1 MSVRFLLGAS
11 GSGKSRQIYNEIIQ
25 ASIKE
30 PERNFYLIVPEQY
43 TMEAQRELVTMHPA
57 GGMMNIDAI
66 GMNRLAYR
74 VFDELGISTGQVLED
89 FGKSMLIKK
98 ILCEQQD
105 TLHVYGSYYDKLGFV
120 DEMKSMMSE
129 IFQYNIKQDTID
141 EIMEQ
146 IPEDSV
152 VAGKMQD
159 IRHIYE
165 EFEAFA
171 GERYIVAEQLV
182 ELLTR
187 HVGQSKLVCGS
198 SLYFDGFTGFTPVQL
213 ELVEKLMTCADD
225 LTFSFTLDDRDQKY
239 EHIKDYELFYLTKT
253 TIKKLTEA
261 AAAAGV
267 EIESPVVLPGTINY
281 RLGEN
286 RELFFLERNLFRS
299 PYQKWKQP
307 LERIHLTATGDAQD
321 EIVFVASTIRRLVR
335 EKGYRY
341 KDIAIVAGDLE
352 QASHI
357 YERVM
362 DEYEIPVFIDANACL
377 KANPCAE
384 TIRSVLAVLAD
395 DFSYDSVFR
404 FLKAG
409 MTDLS
414 FEDIELLENYALKR
428 GVRGYSRWNRAV
440 SENYEKTSPVNIEEI
455 RQAFMKMFGDIRKV
469 FADKK
474 AVTKDYVEA
483 LYDFLLQIHM
493 YEKLEAR
500 KNELYEENRINE
512 GDAYGQIFEKTVRL
526 FDKIAELLGDT
537 KMSVKEFYEI
547 VDTGLSDIEV
557 GVVPPTV
564 DRVLIGDITRSRLNH
579 IKVLFFTSVN
589 DGIVPKA
596 PKKGRILSDRDR
608 DILSDCGLELAPS
621 DKQNSYIEQFYIYT
635 ILTKPSDHLY
645 ISYHKLSASLES
657 MRPSYLLGRIS
668 SIFPSL
674 QAEEYDAA
682 SCMPDTVNRSLRRI
696 LRAEDSEDAE
706 SRILTRI
713 LTEKG
718 FAGELTAIYK
728 GRTYRNVAEQLPPE
742 TIALLYGRY
751 LHASVSKLELY
762 ARCGFA
768 YFLKYGLRLKERE
781 MYQVD
786 VRNVGVILH
795 SVMEGLFKQVRDTRN
810 NDWENF
816 PEDERMLMVT
826 ELVNRAAEE
835 SAGDFFEDNARN
847 AYMLQMIERMAQTSA
862 GMLQKHI
869 RLGSMKPGMLEKTFD
884 SAKDE
889 VGSYLFEL
897 PNQIQMS
904 INGKIDRVD
913 VEEEDGTVYI
923 KVIDYKSSTRK
934 LSLEEVLNGEQ
945 LQLVTYSAIA
955 YEIEKMI
962 YPDKNIQIAGLL
974 YYSFDDPVIEIE
986 SSEIDTGTEQPEFSD
1001 QEKLDAE
1008 RMEKMKLQGFVNESP
1023 AVIQKMDHTCNQSL
1037 PVKLDKNGDIK
1048 KSENVVSADQIRTI
1062 MELTRENIE
1071 ELGSQIAK
1079 GKIAIEPY
1087 KKKMTDLGNSLM
1099 HGDISIKPYEYEG
1112 RKPCEY
1118 CEFKNICH
1126 FDVKNGG
1133 NQYRRPDN
1141 EKLKRYREE

>member
-105 TLHVYGSYYDKLGFV
+105 TLQVYGSYYDKLGFV

-362 DEYEIPVFIDANACL
+362 NEYEIPVFIDANACL

-668 SIFPSL
+668 NIFPSL

-682 SCMPDTVNRSLRRI
+682 SCMPDTVNRLLRRI
-696 LRAEDSEDAE
+696 LRTEEDDSEDAE

-713 LTEKG
+713 LIEKG
-718 FAGELTAIYK
+718 FTRELTAIYK

-986 SSEIDTGTEQPEFSD
+986 SSEIDTDTEQPEFSD

-1071 ELGSQIAK
+1071 ELGSQIAE

-1087 KKKMTDLGNSLM
+1087 KNKSNTGCD
-1099 HGDISIKPYEYEG
+1099 
-1112 RKPCEY
+1112 Y

>member
-105 TLHVYGSYYDKLGFV
+105 TLQVYGSYYDKLGFV

-440 SENYEKTSPVNIEEI
+440 SENYEKTSPVNVEEI

-500 KNELYEENRINE
+500 KNELYEENRISE

-696 LRAEDSEDAE
+696 LRTEEDDSEDAE

-718 FAGELTAIYK
+718 FARELTAIYK

-862 GMLQKHI
+862 DMLQKHI

-897 PNQIQMS
+897 PNQIRMS

-986 SSEIDTGTEQPEFSD
+986 SSEIDTDTEQPEFSD

-1048 KSENVVSADQIRTI
+1048 KSENVVSTDQIRTI

-1071 ELGSQIAK
+1071 ELGSQIAE

-1087 KKKMTDLGNSLM
+1087 KNKSNTGCD
-1099 HGDISIKPYEYEG
+1099 
-1112 RKPCEY
+1112 Y

>member
-105 TLHVYGSYYDKLGFV
+105 TLQVYGSYYDKLGFV

-362 DEYEIPVFIDANACL
+362 NEYEIPVFIDANACL

-668 SIFPSL
+668 NIFPSL

-826 ELVNRAAEE
+826 ELVNRAAEK

-1087 KKKMTDLGNSLM
+1087 KNKSNTGCD
-1099 HGDISIKPYEYEG
+1099 
-1112 RKPCEY
+1112 Y

>member
-105 TLHVYGSYYDKLGFV
+105 TLQVYGSYYDKLGFV

-440 SENYEKTSPVNIEEI
+440 SENYEKTSPVNVEEI

-500 KNELYEENRINE
+500 KNELYEENRISE

-645 ISYHKLSASLES
+645 ISYHKLSTSLES

-696 LRAEDSEDAE
+696 LRTEEDDSEDAE

-718 FAGELTAIYK
+718 FARELTAIYK
-728 GRTYRNVAEQLPPE
+728 GRAYRNVAEQLPPE

-986 SSEIDTGTEQPEFSD
+986 SSEIDTDTEQPEFSD

-1023 AVIQKMDHTCNQSL
+1023 AVIQKMDHTCNHSL

-1071 ELGSQIAK
+1071 ELGSQIAE

-1087 KKKMTDLGNSLM
+1087 KNKSNTGCD
-1099 HGDISIKPYEYEG
+1099 
-1112 RKPCEY
+1112 Y

>member
-105 TLHVYGSYYDKLGFV
+105 TLQVYGSYYDKLGFV

-440 SENYEKTSPVNIEEI
+440 SENYEKTSPVNVEEI

-474 AVTKDYVEA
+474 AATKDYVEA

-696 LRAEDSEDAE
+696 LRTEEDDSEDAE

-718 FAGELTAIYK
+718 FTRELTAIYK

-1087 KKKMTDLGNSLM
+1087 KNKSNTGCD
-1099 HGDISIKPYEYEG
+1099 
-1112 RKPCEY
+1112 Y

>member
-105 TLHVYGSYYDKLGFV
+105 TLQVYGSYYDKLGFV

-440 SENYEKTSPVNIEEI
+440 SENYEKTSPVNVEEI

-923 KVIDYKSSTRK
+923 KVIDYKSSARK
-934 LSLEEVLNGEQ
+934 LSLEEILNGEQ

-986 SSEIDTGTEQPEFSD
+986 SSEIDTDTEQPEFSD

-1071 ELGSQIAK
+1071 ELGSQIAE

-1087 KKKMTDLGNSLM
+1087 KNKSNTGCD
-1099 HGDISIKPYEYEG
+1099 
-1112 RKPCEY
+1112 Y
-1118 CEFKNICH
+1118 CVFKNICH

>member
-105 TLHVYGSYYDKLGFV
+105 TLQVYGSYYDKLGFV

-335 EKGYRY
+335 EEGYRY

-357 YERVM
+357 YERMM

-409 MTDLS
+409 MTDLV

-440 SENYEKTSPVNIEEI
+440 SENYEKTSPVNVEEI
-455 RQAFMKMFGDIRKV
+455 RQTFMKMFGDIRKV

-608 DILSDCGLELAPS
+608 DILSGCGLELAPS

-696 LRAEDSEDAE
+696 LRTEEDDSEDAE

-718 FAGELTAIYK
+718 FARELTAIYK

-889 VGSYLFEL
+889 VSSYLFEL

-986 SSEIDTGTEQPEFSD
+986 SSEIDTDTEQPEFSD

-1071 ELGSQIAK
+1071 ELGSQIAE

-1087 KKKMTDLGNSLM
+1087 KNKSNTGCD
-1099 HGDISIKPYEYEG
+1099 
-1112 RKPCEY
+1112 Y

>member
-267 EIESPVVLPGTINY
+267 EIESPVVLPGTTNY

-286 RELFFLERNLFRS
+286 WELFFLERNLFRS

-696 LRAEDSEDAE
+696 LRTEEDDSEDAE

-718 FAGELTAIYK
+718 FTRELTAIYK

-923 KVIDYKSSTRK
+923 KVIDYKSSARK
-934 LSLEEVLNGEQ
+934 LSLEEILNGEQ

-1071 ELGSQIAK
+1071 ELGSQIAE

-1087 KKKMTDLGNSLM
+1087 KNKSNTGCD
-1099 HGDISIKPYEYEG
+1099 
-1112 RKPCEY
+1112 Y

>member
-105 TLHVYGSYYDKLGFV
+105 TLQVYGSYYDKLGFV

-455 RQAFMKMFGDIRKV
+455 RQAFMKMFGDIRKA

-635 ILTKPSDHLY
+635 ILTKPSNHLY

-682 SCMPDTVNRSLRRI
+682 SCMPDTVNRSLRWI
-696 LRAEDSEDAE
+696 LRTEEDDSEDAE

-718 FAGELTAIYK
+718 FTRELTAIYK

-835 SAGDFFEDNARN
+835 AAGDFFEDNARN

-923 KVIDYKSSTRK
+923 KVIDYKSSARK
-934 LSLEEVLNGEQ
+934 LSLEEILNGEQ

-962 YPDKNIQIAGLL
+962 YPDKDIQVAGLL

-986 SSEIDTGTEQPEFSD
+986 SSEIDTDTEQPEFSD

-1071 ELGSQIAK
+1071 ELGSQIAE

-1087 KKKMTDLGNSLM
+1087 KNKSNTGCD
-1099 HGDISIKPYEYEG
+1099 
-1112 RKPCEY
+1112 Y

>member
-129 IFQYNIKQDTID
+129 IFQYNIKQDMID

-213 ELVEKLMTCADD
+213 ELVEKLMTCAED

-362 DEYEIPVFIDANACL
+362 NEYEIPVFIDANACL

-668 SIFPSL
+668 NIFPSL

-1071 ELGSQIAK
+1071 ELGSQIAE

-1087 KKKMTDLGNSLM
+1087 KNKSNTGCD
-1099 HGDISIKPYEYEG
+1099 
-1112 RKPCEY
+1112 Y

>member
-105 TLHVYGSYYDKLGFV
+105 TLQVYGNYYDKLGFV

-335 EKGYRY
+335 EEGYRY

-440 SENYEKTSPVNIEEI
+440 SENYEKTSPVNVEEI
-455 RQAFMKMFGDIRKV
+455 RKAFMEMFGDIRKV
-469 FADKK
+469 FTDKK
-474 AVTKDYVEA
+474 AITKDYVEA

-645 ISYHKLSASLES
+645 ISYHKLSTSLES

-696 LRAEDSEDAE
+696 LRTEEDDSEDAE

-718 FAGELTAIYK
+718 FARELTAIYK
-728 GRTYRNVAEQLPPE
+728 GKTYRNVAEQLPLE

-897 PNQIQMS
+897 PNQIRMS

-986 SSEIDTGTEQPEFSD
+986 SSEIDTDTEQPEFSN

-1071 ELGSQIAK
+1071 ELGSQIAE

-1087 KKKMTDLGNSLM
+1087 KNKSNTGCD
-1099 HGDISIKPYEYEG
+1099 
-1112 RKPCEY
+1112 Y

>member
-362 DEYEIPVFIDANACL
+362 NEYEIPVFIDANACL

-668 SIFPSL
+668 NIFPSL

-768 YFLKYGLRLKERE
+768 YFLKDGLRLKERE

-1071 ELGSQIAK
+1071 ELGSQIAE

-1087 KKKMTDLGNSLM
+1087 KNKSNTGCD
-1099 HGDISIKPYEYEG
+1099 
-1112 RKPCEY
+1112 Y

>member
-105 TLHVYGSYYDKLGFV
+105 TLQVYGSYYDKLGFV

-362 DEYEIPVFIDANACL
+362 NEYEIPVFIDANACL

-668 SIFPSL
+668 NIFPSL

-934 LSLEEVLNGEQ
+934 LSLEEVLNGEK

-1087 KKKMTDLGNSLM
+1087 KNKSNTGCD
-1099 HGDISIKPYEYEG
+1099 
-1112 RKPCEY
+1112 Y

>member
-105 TLHVYGSYYDKLGFV
+105 TLQVYGSYYDKLGFV

-152 VAGKMQD
+152 IAGKMQD

-362 DEYEIPVFIDANACL
+362 NEYEIPVFIDANACL

-668 SIFPSL
+668 NIFPSL

-1087 KKKMTDLGNSLM
+1087 KNKSNTGCD
-1099 HGDISIKPYEYEG
+1099 
-1112 RKPCEY
+1112 Y

>member
-105 TLHVYGSYYDKLGFV
+105 TLQVYGSYYDKLGFV

-187 HVGQSKLVCGS
+187 HVSRSKLVCGS
-198 SLYFDGFTGFTPVQL
+198 SLYFDGFTGFTPVQF

-261 AAAAGV
+261 AAATGV

-335 EKGYRY
+335 EEGYRY
-341 KDIAIVAGDLE
+341 KNIAIVAGDLE

-377 KANPCAE
+377 KGNPCAE

-440 SENYEKTSPVNIEEI
+440 SENYEKTSPVNIDEI
-455 RQAFMKMFGDIRKV
+455 RMAFMEMFGDIRKV
-469 FADKK
+469 FTDKK

-493 YEKLEAR
+493 YEKLEVR

-557 GVVPPTV
+557 GVVPPTI

-621 DKQNSYIEQFYIYT
+621 DRQNSYIEQFYIYT

-674 QAEEYDAA
+674 QAEEYDAD

-696 LRAEDSEDAE
+696 LRAENSEDTE

-718 FAGELTAIYK
+718 FSGELTAIYK

-810 NDWENF
+810 NDWEHF
-816 PEDERMLMVT
+816 PEDERKLMVT

-835 SAGDFFEDNARN
+835 AVGDFFEDNARN

-962 YPDKNIQIAGLL
+962 YPDKDIQVAGLL

-986 SSEIDTGTEQPEFSD
+986 SSEIDTDTEQPEFSD

-1008 RMEKMKLQGFVNESP
+1008 RMEKMKLQGFVNELP

-1071 ELGSQIAK
+1071 ELGSQIAE

-1087 KKKMTDLGNSLM
+1087 KNKSNTGCD
-1099 HGDISIKPYEYEG
+1099 
-1112 RKPCEY
+1112 Y

-1126 FDVKNGG
+1126 FDVKNGS

-1141 EKLKRYREE
+1141 AKLKRYREE

>member
-105 TLHVYGSYYDKLGFV
+105 TLQVYGSYYDKLGFV

-187 HVGQSKLVCGS
+187 HVSRSKLVCGN
-198 SLYFDGFTGFTPVQL
+198 SLYFDGFTGFTPVQF

-253 TIKKLTEA
+253 MIKKLTEA
-261 AAAAGV
+261 AAATGV

-335 EKGYRY
+335 EEGYHY

-440 SENYEKTSPVNIEEI
+440 SENYEKTSPVNIDEI
-455 RQAFMKMFGDIRKV
+455 RMAFMEMFGDIRKV
-469 FADKK
+469 FTDKK

-557 GVVPPTV
+557 GVVPPTI

-621 DKQNSYIEQFYIYT
+621 DRQNSYIEQFYIYT

-645 ISYHKLSASLES
+645 ISYHKLSASLEN

-674 QAEEYDAA
+674 QAEEYDAD

-696 LRAEDSEDAE
+696 LRAENSVDTE

-718 FAGELTAIYK
+718 FSGELTAIYK

-810 NDWENF
+810 NDWEHF
-816 PEDERMLMVT
+816 PEDERKLMVT

-835 SAGDFFEDNARN
+835 AVGDFFEDNARN

-934 LSLEEVLNGEQ
+934 LSLEEILNGEQ

-962 YPDKNIQIAGLL
+962 YPDKDIQVAGLL

-986 SSEIDTGTEQPEFSD
+986 SSEINTDTEQPEFSD

-1048 KSENVVSADQIRTI
+1048 KSENVVSEDQIRMI

-1071 ELGSQIAK
+1071 ELGGQIAE

-1087 KKKMTDLGNSLM
+1087 KNKSNTGCD
-1099 HGDISIKPYEYEG
+1099 
-1112 RKPCEY
+1112 Y

-1126 FDVKNGG
+1126 FDVKNGS

-1141 EKLKRYREE
+1141 EKLERYREE

>member
-105 TLHVYGSYYDKLGFV
+105 TLQVYGSYYDKLGFV

-335 EKGYRY
+335 EEGYRY

-409 MTDLS
+409 MTDLA

-440 SENYEKTSPVNIEEI
+440 SENYEKTSPVNVEEI

-493 YEKLEAR
+493 YEKLEDR

-657 MRPSYLLGRIS
+657 MRLSYLLGRIS

-696 LRAEDSEDAE
+696 LRTEEDDSEDAE

-718 FAGELTAIYK
+718 FARELTAIYK
-728 GRTYRNVAEQLPPE
+728 GRTYRNVAEQLPLE

-897 PNQIQMS
+897 PNQIRMS

-986 SSEIDTGTEQPEFSD
+986 SSEIDTDTEQPEFSD

-1071 ELGSQIAK
+1071 ELGSQIAE

-1087 KKKMTDLGNSLM
+1087 KNKSNTGCD
-1099 HGDISIKPYEYEG
+1099 
-1112 RKPCEY
+1112 Y

>member
-105 TLHVYGSYYDKLGFV
+105 TLQVYGSYYDKLGFV

-129 IFQYNIKQDTID
+129 IFQYNIKQDTVD

-440 SENYEKTSPVNIEEI
+440 SENYEKTSPVNVEEI

-526 FDKIAELLGDT
+526 FDKIEELLGDT

-668 SIFPSL
+668 SIFASL

-696 LRAEDSEDAE
+696 LRTEEDDSEDAE

-718 FAGELTAIYK
+718 FARELTAIYK

-986 SSEIDTGTEQPEFSD
+986 SSEIDTDTEQPEFSD

-1071 ELGSQIAK
+1071 ELGSQIAE

-1087 KKKMTDLGNSLM
+1087 KNKSNTGCD
-1099 HGDISIKPYEYEG
+1099 
-1112 RKPCEY
+1112 Y

>member
-781 MYQVD
+781 MYKVD

-986 SSEIDTGTEQPEFSD
+986 SSEIDTDTEQPEFSD

-1071 ELGSQIAK
+1071 ELGSQIAE

-1087 KKKMTDLGNSLM
+1087 KNKSNTGCD
-1099 HGDISIKPYEYEG
+1099 
-1112 RKPCEY
+1112 Y

>member
-105 TLHVYGSYYDKLGFV
+105 TLQVYGNYYDKLGFV

-213 ELVEKLMTCADD
+213 ELVEKLMTCADN

-335 EKGYRY
+335 EEGYRY

-440 SENYEKTSPVNIEEI
+440 SENYEKTSPVNVEEI

-483 LYDFLLQIHM
+483 LYDFLLQIHV

-608 DILSDCGLELAPS
+608 DILSGCGLELAPS

-682 SCMPDTVNRSLRRI
+682 SCMPDTVNRSLSRI
-696 LRAEDSEDAE
+696 LRTEEDDSEDAE

-718 FAGELTAIYK
+718 FARELTAIYK

-810 NDWENF
+810 NDWEHF
-816 PEDERMLMVT
+816 PENERKTMVT

-897 PNQIQMS
+897 PNQIRMS

-986 SSEIDTGTEQPEFSD
+986 SSEIDTDTEQPEFSD

-1071 ELGSQIAK
+1071 ELGSQIAE

-1087 KKKMTDLGNSLM
+1087 KNKSNTGCD
-1099 HGDISIKPYEYEG
+1099 
-1112 RKPCEY
+1112 Y

>member
-440 SENYEKTSPVNIEEI
+440 SENYEKTSPVNVEEI

-474 AVTKDYVEA
+474 AATKDYVEA

-500 KNELYEENRINE
+500 ENELYEENRINE

-682 SCMPDTVNRSLRRI
+682 SCMPDTVNRSLRRV
-696 LRAEDSEDAE
+696 LRTEEDDSEDAE

-718 FAGELTAIYK
+718 FTRELTAIYK

-986 SSEIDTGTEQPEFSD
+986 SSEIDTDTEQPEFSD

-1071 ELGSQIAK
+1071 ELGSQIAE

-1087 KKKMTDLGNSLM
+1087 KNKSNTGCD
-1099 HGDISIKPYEYEG
+1099 
-1112 RKPCEY
+1112 Y

>member
-440 SENYEKTSPVNIEEI
+440 SENYEKTSPVNVEEI
-455 RQAFMKMFGDIRKV
+455 RQAFMKMFGDIRKA

-474 AVTKDYVEA
+474 AATKDYVEA

-596 PKKGRILSDRDR
+596 PQKGRILSDRDR

-810 NDWENF
+810 NDWEHF
-816 PEDERMLMVT
+816 SEDERKAMVT

-835 SAGDFFEDNARN
+835 AAGDFFEDNARN

-934 LSLEEVLNGEQ
+934 LSLEEILNGEQ

-986 SSEIDTGTEQPEFSD
+986 SSEIDTDTEQPEFSD

-1071 ELGSQIAK
+1071 ELGSQIAE

-1087 KKKMTDLGNSLM
+1087 KNKSNTGCD
-1099 HGDISIKPYEYEG
+1099 
-1112 RKPCEY
+1112 Y

>member
-146 IPEDSV
+146 IPENSV

-261 AAAAGV
+261 AAAAGM

-440 SENYEKTSPVNIEEI
+440 SENYEKTSPVNVEEI

-469 FADKK
+469 FAEKK
-474 AVTKDYVEA
+474 AATKDYVEA

-696 LRAEDSEDAE
+696 LRTEEDDSEDAE

-718 FAGELTAIYK
+718 FTRELTAIYK

-923 KVIDYKSSTRK
+923 KVIDYKSSARK
-934 LSLEEVLNGEQ
+934 LSLEEILNGEQ

-986 SSEIDTGTEQPEFSD
+986 SSEIDTDTEQPEFSD

-1071 ELGSQIAK
+1071 ELGSQIAE

-1087 KKKMTDLGNSLM
+1087 KNKSNTGCD
-1099 HGDISIKPYEYEG
+1099 
-1112 RKPCEY
+1112 Y

>member
-105 TLHVYGSYYDKLGFV
+105 ALQVYGSYYDKLGFV

-146 IPEDSV
+146 IPEDRV

-239 EHIKDYELFYLTKT
+239 EHIKDYELFYLTKA

-335 EKGYRY
+335 EEGYRY

-362 DEYEIPVFIDANACL
+362 EEYEIPVFIDANACL

-409 MTDLS
+409 MTDLA

-440 SENYEKTSPVNIEEI
+440 SENYEKTSPVNVEEI
-455 RQAFMKMFGDIRKV
+455 RQAFMKMVGDIRKV

-483 LYDFLLQIHM
+483 LYDFLLQIHV

-696 LRAEDSEDAE
+696 LRTEEDDSEDAE
-706 SRILTRI
+706 NRILTRI

-718 FAGELTAIYK
+718 FARELTAIYK

-742 TIALLYGRY
+742 TITLLYGRY

-986 SSEIDTGTEQPEFSD
+986 SSEIDTDTEQPEFSD

-1071 ELGSQIAK
+1071 ELGSQIAE

-1087 KKKMTDLGNSLM
+1087 KNKSNTGCD
-1099 HGDISIKPYEYEG
+1099 
-1112 RKPCEY
+1112 Y

>member
-146 IPEDSV
+146 IPENSV

-362 DEYEIPVFIDANACL
+362 NEYEIPVFIDANACL

-668 SIFPSL
+668 NIFPSL

-1087 KKKMTDLGNSLM
+1087 KNKSNTGCD
-1099 HGDISIKPYEYEG
+1099 
-1112 RKPCEY
+1112 Y

>member
-261 AAAAGV
+261 AAAAGM

-335 EKGYRY
+335 EEGYRY

-440 SENYEKTSPVNIEEI
+440 SENYEKTSPVNVEEI

-474 AVTKDYVEA
+474 TVTKDYVEA

-668 SIFPSL
+668 NIFPSL

-1087 KKKMTDLGNSLM
+1087 KNKSNTGCD
-1099 HGDISIKPYEYEG
+1099 
-1112 RKPCEY
+1112 Y

>member
-146 IPEDSV
+146 IPENSV

-261 AAAAGV
+261 AAAAGM

-440 SENYEKTSPVNIEEI
+440 SENYEKTSPVNVEEI

-474 AVTKDYVEA
+474 AATKDYVEA

-696 LRAEDSEDAE
+696 LRTEEDDSEDAE

-718 FAGELTAIYK
+718 FTRELTAIYK

-923 KVIDYKSSTRK
+923 KVIDYKSSARK
-934 LSLEEVLNGEQ
+934 LSLEEILNGEQ

-986 SSEIDTGTEQPEFSD
+986 SSEIDTDTEQPEFSD

-1071 ELGSQIAK
+1071 ELGSQIAE

-1087 KKKMTDLGNSLM
+1087 KNKSNTGCD
-1099 HGDISIKPYEYEG
+1099 
-1112 RKPCEY
+1112 Y

>member
-668 SIFPSL
+668 NIFPSL

-1071 ELGSQIAK
+1071 ELGSQIAE

-1087 KKKMTDLGNSLM
+1087 KNKSNTGCD
-1099 HGDISIKPYEYEG
+1099 
-1112 RKPCEY
+1112 Y

>member
-105 TLHVYGSYYDKLGFV
+105 TLQVYGSYYDKLGFV

-362 DEYEIPVFIDANACL
+362 NEYEIPVFIDANACL

-668 SIFPSL
+668 NIFPSL

-835 SAGDFFEDNARN
+835 SAGDFFEGNARN

-1087 KKKMTDLGNSLM
+1087 KNKSNTGCD
-1099 HGDISIKPYEYEG
+1099 
-1112 RKPCEY
+1112 Y

>member
-105 TLHVYGSYYDKLGFV
+105 TLQVYGSYYDKLGFV

-129 IFQYNIKQDTID
+129 IFQYNIKRDTIN

-440 SENYEKTSPVNIEEI
+440 SENYEKTSPVNVEEI

-526 FDKIAELLGDT
+526 FDKIEELLGDT

-668 SIFPSL
+668 SIFASL

-696 LRAEDSEDAE
+696 LRTEEDDSEDAE

-718 FAGELTAIYK
+718 FARELTAIYK

-986 SSEIDTGTEQPEFSD
+986 SSEIDTDTEQPEFSD

-1071 ELGSQIAK
+1071 ELGSQIAE

-1087 KKKMTDLGNSLM
+1087 KNKSNTGCD
-1099 HGDISIKPYEYEG
+1099 
-1112 RKPCEY
+1112 Y

>member
-225 LTFSFTLDDRDQKY
+225 LTFSFTLDDRDQRY

-440 SENYEKTSPVNIEEI
+440 SENYEKTSPVNVEEI

-474 AVTKDYVEA
+474 AATKDYVEA

-512 GDAYGQIFEKTVRL
+512 GDACGQIFEKTVRL

-816 PEDERMLMVT
+816 SEDERMLMVT

-835 SAGDFFEDNARN
+835 AAGDFFEDNARN

-923 KVIDYKSSTRK
+923 KVIDYKSSARK

-962 YPDKNIQIAGLL
+962 YPDKDIQVAGLL

-986 SSEIDTGTEQPEFSD
+986 SSEIDTDTEQPEFSD

-1071 ELGSQIAK
+1071 ELGSQIAE

-1087 KKKMTDLGNSLM
+1087 KNKSNTVCD
-1099 HGDISIKPYEYEG
+1099 
-1112 RKPCEY
+1112 Y

>member
-182 ELLTR
+182 ELLSR

-261 AAAAGV
+261 AAAVGV

-440 SENYEKTSPVNIEEI
+440 SENYEKTSPVNVEEI

-474 AVTKDYVEA
+474 AATKDYVEA

-668 SIFPSL
+668 NIFPSL

-696 LRAEDSEDAE
+696 LRTEEDDSEDAE

-718 FAGELTAIYK
+718 FTRELTAIYK

-1087 KKKMTDLGNSLM
+1087 KNKSNTGCD
-1099 HGDISIKPYEYEG
+1099 
-1112 RKPCEY
+1112 Y